1 MTVLSCDSN
10 ILHAYV
16 YNNIIGH
23 RHNRERGAAPVS
35 VSGLYNVDCTS
46 KDISGLLQPFWPSTD
61 KDIMISLYS

>member
-23 RHNRERGAAPVS
+23 RHNRERGAAPS
-35 VSGLYNVDCTS
+35 VFQVCIMWIVLQRIFLVYYNHFGHQQ
-46 KDISGLLQPFWPSTD
+46 IR
-61 KDIMISLYS
+61 I